1 MGFAASSPF
10 STGCRAPSSSLVLP
24 FLIAFNS
31 MYSVMVS
38 VMSLISLEIPFDA
51 IDLTGAVSCR
61 KCLSSEKVDER
72 VPP

>member
-10 STGCRAPSSSLVLP
+10 SAGCRAPSSSLVLP

-51 IDLTGAVSCR
+51 IDLTGAVSWR
-61 KCLSSEKVDER
+61 KCLSSEKSMKESL
-72 VPP
+72 P